1 MKHNSKVALG
11 AMLSALSVVMLLP
24 TALEVLVYAL
34 PAVASVFVAFATVEM
49 GKKWALSVFICSS
62 VVGLIIVPNKEAVIL
77 YAAFFGYYP
86 ILKAYLESRMKK
98 LGEYA
103 LKLLVFNLTM
113 VGAYLA
119 MIYLFGIPYEKL
131 MDFGTDLG
139 KFTAYAPWILL
150 AAGNVIFLIFDKGL
164 TGWITYYVVVLQKK
178 FRKLFRFTY

>member
-11 AMLSALSVVMLLP
+11 AMLSALSVVVLLP
-24 TALEVLVYAL
+24 TAIEVMVYAL

-49 GKKWALSVFICSS
+49 GRKWAFAVFVCSS

-86 ILKAYLESRMKK
+86 ILKSYLESKNKRA
-98 LGEYA
+98 LEYA
-103 LKLLVFNLTM
+103 VKLVVFNITM
-113 VGAYLA
+113 ITAYLA
-119 MIYLFGIPYEKL
+119 MIYIFGMDYEKL

-139 KFTAYAPWILL
+139 RFTAYAPWILL
-150 AAGNVIFLIFDKGL
+150 GAGNVIFLIFDKGL